1 MVGWDDGN
9 VAKTRHCAWH
19 LGSCNLEFLLTLGS
33 YQFSVQQE
41 EKDITGVLP
50 HVPKLRCPFW
60 GTGHRLSLQVPS
72 CIWTRLTSLS
82 SPLGILLMEAF
93 LSSPLLAF
101 LHGAPSN
108 WRSSQP

>member
-1 MVGWDDGN
+1 MVQLYLEKVICQAIWAFSGLVRLTYRFARMVSLNRNIRSIVVGWDDGN

-60 GTGHRLSLQVPS
+60 GSKL
-72 CIWTRLTSLS
+72 
-82 SPLGILLMEAF
+82 
-93 LSSPLLAF
+93 
-101 LHGAPSN
+101 
-108 WRSSQP
+108 